1 MWEAPADASVIVQLP
16 AGAKGEVY
24 VTQDGSDPRVIG
36 GGISDTAHEVE
47 PGKPVNVAG
56 VVLKTRTKN
65 GDDWSAL
72 RELYFVRPIA
82 RSELEISEIQYH
94 ANGDKK

>member
-1 MWEAPADASVIVQLP
+1 VWEAPADASVIVQLP

-82 RSELEISEIQYH
+82 R
-94 ANGDKK
+94 